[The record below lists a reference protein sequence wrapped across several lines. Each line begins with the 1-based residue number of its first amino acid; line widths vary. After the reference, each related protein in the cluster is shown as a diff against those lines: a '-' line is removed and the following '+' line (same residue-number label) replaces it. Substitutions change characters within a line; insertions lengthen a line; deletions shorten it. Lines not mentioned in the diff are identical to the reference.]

1 MSSKSGRQEEGKS
14 DQPKP
19 NEEQKEVADP
29 GQPPKDQKKEGGD
42 E

>member
-1 MSSKSGRQEEGKS
+1 MASKSGPQEETKK

-29 GQPPKDQKKEGGD
+29 GQPPKDTDDKKGGD
-42 E
+42 

>member
-1 MSSKSGRQEEGKS
+1 MASKSGRQEEGKS

-29 GQPPKDQKKEGGD
+29 GQPPKDTDKKGD